1 MKQGLFSK
9 QGLYGWFNRNLRGR
23 KGQQGF
29 TLIELLVV
37 VTILGV
43 LAAIVTLS
51 LVGLTTNASVQSCNA
66 EYKTVQAALDAY
78 MANNNLATVPA
89 QAAYTQDMT
98 GAGQAAPPL
107 NGTVKLYNP
116 NPTQTSPNY
125 TRNGTTQFWYTW
137 DTFGRISPPIVGGSP
152 VGNGIASDKNGT
164 SIANCAP
171 K

>member
-1 MKQGLFSK
+1 MHH
-9 QGLYGWFNRNLRGR
+9 QGLYGWFAKNLRGK

-51 LVGLTTNASVQSCNA
+51 LVGLTTNANTQACNT

-78 MANNNLATVPA
+78 MANQQLTSLPSGA
-89 QAAYTQDMT
+89 QTTYTNDMT
-98 GAGQAAPPL
+98 GVNGGNVPLFVSSPSAA
-107 NGTVKLYNP
+107 N
-116 NPTQTSPNY
+116 PNY
-125 TRNGTTQFWYTW
+125 TRNGTTQFYYTW
-137 DTFGRISPPIVGGSP
+137 DSFGKITGLPTQTATNTGIGSDAAGKAVP
-152 VGNGIASDKNGT
+152 GCV
-164 SIANCAP
+164 P

>member
-1 MKQGLFSK
+1 MNR
-9 QGLYGWFNRNLRGR
+9 QGLYGWFNKNLRGR
-23 KGQQGF
+23 KGQAGF

-78 MANNNLATVPA
+78 MANNNLSALPGTGQTA
-89 QAAYTQDMT
+89 FTNDMT
-98 GAGQAAPPL
+98 GTGGAAPL
-107 NGTVKLYNP
+107 NGTVKLFVGAPSATN
-116 NPTQTSPNY
+116 PNY
-125 TRNGTTQFWYTW
+125 TRNGTTQFFYTW
-137 DTFGRISPPIVGGSP
+137 DTSGKITS
-152 VGNGIASDKNGT
+152 IATDKNGT
-164 SIANCAP
+164 QMPNNACVP